1 MNETGY
7 DVAVL
12 DVNLGSETAEPFALE
27 LRARRTPFVVLSG
40 YSSEQHPPGFNG
52 APMLLKPARPED
64 LVELLYK
71 CMGESAAG

>member
-1 MNETGY
+1 MLPCWTSILAARPPSPLHWNCGR
-7 DVAVL
+7 DAPLLLSSRVI
-12 DVNLGSETAEPFALE
+12 
-27 LRARRTPFVVLSG
+27 RA
-40 YSSEQHPPGFNG
+40 HPPGFNG